1 METLMDNPLRRE
13 LPQGI
18 VVLAA
23 GTRLDSTNAA
33 DFKNRFQV
41 EAGRSPGRVVLDM
54 TNLEF
59 IDSMGLGALVM
70 ALKAMLAK
78 GGDIRLAA
86 LSPEVRSLVELTRLD
101 KIFDIHETVDTAV
114 ASYA

>member
-1 METLMDNPLRRE
+1 MDTSLRRE

-18 VVLAA
+18 VVLTA

-33 DFKNRFQV
+33 DFKKRFQA
-41 EAGRSPGRVVLDM
+41 EAGRVVLDM
-54 TNLEF
+54 SALEF
-59 IDSMGLGALVM
+59 IDSMGLGALVI
-70 ALKAMLAK
+70 ALKTMLAK

-86 LSPEVRSLVELTRLD
+86 LSPEVRSLVALTRLD